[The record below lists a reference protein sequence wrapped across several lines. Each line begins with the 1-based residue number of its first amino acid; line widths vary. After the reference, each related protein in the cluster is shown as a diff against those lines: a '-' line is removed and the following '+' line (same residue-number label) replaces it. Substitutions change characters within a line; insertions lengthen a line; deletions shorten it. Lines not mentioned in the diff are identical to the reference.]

1 MTAMKLIVIVFLF
14 TISLAA
20 ELSKAEK
27 DNLMKTTEWL
37 AAFDIKYSKA
47 WTPPDSNKP
56 VKLDCSGTVQ
66 YLYSKALSKTMPR
79 DSYSQYNFFKEK
91 GWMFE
96 PPRTADNKVNTE
108 ELKKQLQFGDLLY
121 WENSYNVPSDR
132 DPGVSHVMIYM
143 GMDTTGVMRAA
154 GSNTWGDGMIT
165 KGGGPD
171 IYIFD
176 PNQKL
181 GCVREIEGDKKSK
194 CLKESAFIG
203 YARFDADK
211 KQIIEIKPDDKED
224 FDPDNV
230 SPKEDSPGS
239 IKLEEGFDLE

>member
-1 MTAMKLIVIVFLF
+1 MTAMKLFVIVFLF
-14 TISLAA
+14 AFSLYA

-27 DNLMKTTEWL
+27 DNLTKTAEWL

-91 GWMFE
+91 GWLFQ
-96 PPRTADNKVNTE
+96 PPKGADNKVNTE
-108 ELKKQLQFGDLLY
+108 ELKKQLKFGDLIY
-121 WENSYNVPSDR
+121 WQDSYNVPPDR
-132 DPGVSHVMIYM
+132 TPPVSHVMIYM
-143 GMDTTGVMRAA
+143 GTDVTGVMRVA
-154 GSNTWGDGMIT
+154 GSNTWGDGLIT

-176 PNQKL
+176 PNQKI
-181 GCVREIEGDKKSK
+181 GCVREVEGDKKSK
-194 CLKESAFIG
+194 CLRDSAFIG
-203 YARFDADK
+203 FARFDAE
-211 KQIIEIKPDDKED
+211 KQVIEIKPKED
-224 FDPDNV
+224 KNPDIVTPKENSHDPQKPDPDV
-230 SPKEDSPGS
+230 E
-239 IKLEEGFDLE
+239 LR

>member
-1 MTAMKLIVIVFLF
+1 MTGMKLFVIVFLF

-27 DNLMKTTEWL
+27 DDLTKTTQWL
-37 AAFDIKYSKA
+37 ALFDIKYSKA

-66 YLYSKALSKTMPR
+66 YLYSKALTKTMPR
-79 DSYSQYNFFKEK
+79 DSYSQFNFFKDK

-96 PPRTADNKVNTE
+96 PPKTPDNKINTE
-108 ELKKQLQFGDLLY
+108 ALKKELQFGDLLY
-121 WENSYNVPSDR
+121 WQNSYNVPTDR
-132 DPGVSHVMIYM
+132 EPPVSHVMIYM
-143 GMDTTGVMRAA
+143 GMDETGVMRVA
-154 GSNTWGDGMIT
+154 GSNTWGDGYFT

-176 PNQKL
+176 PNQKI

-194 CLKESAFIG
+194 CIKESAFIG
-203 YARFDADK
+203 YARFDAQ
-211 KQIIEIKPDDKED
+211 KQIIEVKPDDKVD
-224 FDPDNV
+224 IDPDYV
-230 SPKEDSPGS
+230 IPKEDSPNPMKPNETD
-239 IKLEEGFDLE
+239 INR

>member
-1 MTAMKLIVIVFLF
+1 MTAMKQFVIVFLF
-14 TISLAA
+14 TFSLYA

-27 DNLMKTTEWL
+27 DNLIKTAEWL

-91 GWMFE
+91 GWLFQ
-96 PPRTADNKVNTE
+96 PPKGADNKVNTE
-108 ELKKQLQFGDLLY
+108 ELKKQLKFGDLIY
-121 WENSYNVPSDR
+121 WQDSYNVPPDR
-132 DPGVSHVMIYM
+132 TPPVSHVMIYM
-143 GMDTTGVMRAA
+143 GTDVTGVMRVA
-154 GSNTWGDGMIT
+154 GSNTWGDGLIT

-176 PNQKL
+176 PNQKI

-194 CLKESAFIG
+194 CLRDSAFIG
-203 YARFDADK
+203 FARFDAV
-211 KQIIEIKPDDKED
+211 KQIIDVK
-224 FDPDNV
+224 
-230 SPKEDSPGS
+230 PKEDKNPEIVIPKENSHDPMQ
-239 IKLEEGFDLE
+239 INTEPENK

>member
-1 MTAMKLIVIVFLF
+1 MTAMKLFVIVFLF
-14 TISLAA
+14 AFSLYA

-27 DNLMKTTEWL
+27 DNLTKTAEWL

-91 GWMFE
+91 GWLFQ
-96 PPRTADNKVNTE
+96 PPKGADNKVNTE
-108 ELKKQLQFGDLLY
+108 ELKKQLKFGDLIY
-121 WENSYNVPSDR
+121 WQDSYNVPPDR
-132 DPGVSHVMIYM
+132 TPPVSHVMIYM
-143 GMDTTGVMRAA
+143 GTDVTGVMRVT
-154 GSNTWGDGMIT
+154 GSNTWGDGLIT

-176 PNQKL
+176 PNQKI
-181 GCVREIEGDKKSK
+181 GCVREVEGDKKSK
-194 CLKESAFIG
+194 CLRDSAFIG
-203 YARFDADK
+203 FARFDAE
-211 KQIIEIKPDDKED
+211 KQIIDIK
-224 FDPDNV
+224 
-230 SPKEDSPGS
+230 PKEDKNPDIVTPKENSHDPQ
-239 IKLEEGFDLE
+239 KPDPDVELR

>member
-1 MTAMKLIVIVFLF
+1 MTAMKLFVIVFLF
-14 TISLAA
+14 TVSLSA

-27 DNLMKTTEWL
+27 DNLTKTAEWL

-66 YLYSKALSKTMPR
+66 YLYSKALSKIMPR
-79 DSYSQYNFFKEK
+79 DSYSQFNFFKEK
-91 GWMFE
+91 GWLFE
-96 PPRTADNKVNTE
+96 PPKSADNKVNTE

-121 WENSYNVPSDR
+121 WQNSYNVPLDR
-132 DPGVSHVMIYM
+132 SPPVSHVMIYM
-143 GMDTTGVMRAA
+143 GMDATGVMRVA
-154 GSNTWGDGMIT
+154 GSNTWGDGLIT

-176 PNQKL
+176 PNQKI

-194 CLKESAFIG
+194 CLRDSAFIG
-203 YARFDADK
+203 FARFDAV
-211 KQIIEIKPDDKED
+211 KQVIDVK
-224 FDPDNV
+224 
-230 SPKEDSPGS
+230 PKEDKNPEIVIPKENSHDPMQ
-239 IKLEEGFDLE
+239 INTEPENK

>member
-1 MTAMKLIVIVFLF
+1 MTAMKLFVIVFLF
-14 TISLAA
+14 TFSLYA

-27 DNLMKTTEWL
+27 VNLTMTAEWL

-91 GWMFE
+91 GWLFQ
-96 PPRTADNKVNTE
+96 PPKGADNKVNTE
-108 ELKKQLQFGDLLY
+108 ELKKQLKFGDLIY
-121 WENSYNVPSDR
+121 WQDSYNVPPDR
-132 DPGVSHVMIYM
+132 TPPVSHVMIYM
-143 GMDTTGVMRAA
+143 GTDVTGVMRVA
-154 GSNTWGDGMIT
+154 GSNTWGDGLIT

-176 PNQKL
+176 PNQKI
-181 GCVREIEGDKKSK
+181 GCVREVEGDKKSK
-194 CLKESAFIG
+194 CLRDSAFIG
-203 YARFDADK
+203 FARFDAE
-211 KQIIEIKPDDKED
+211 KQIIDIK
-224 FDPDNV
+224 
-230 SPKEDSPGS
+230 PKEDKNPDIVTPKENSHDPQ
-239 IKLEEGFDLE
+239 KPDPDVELR